1 MADFVAVLKKT
12 IDGLGETTPET
23 RTRVYDKAR
32 ATIAAKLAA
41 INPPPPEAVIERQK
55 VSLEQAIKQI
65 EAEYSAPPPPADE
78 PPIDDFEAII
88 KSLEA
93 PVTIPPPP
101 PRPAAPQAPLQTKV
115 EAKPAPVSGPSADP
129 APEPSSATP
138 APPEAD
144 DAAMPPPLAGDRPTN
159 GKAEPAAPRR
169 APPRNRVGLAAV
181 ALILFVFAGATAYA
195 LWFNRGE
202 VSETLGLGIEQPAE
216 GTAEGQTPPAEPA
229 PSVAATEPAAPAPSP
244 TAASP
249 ADTPPGEQA
258 VAKFTQKLNPDGTE
272 TDSGPAGGNASV
284 GEGTSVAELTAE
296 PPAGAN
302 EAPAGSTPAAPSA
315 PSAGAPAETPAPA
328 QGEAAV
334 PVGQRA
340 IFYEERTSASG
351 GSAQSG
357 STVWSLVQE
366 SPGGDQPLEPAIR
379 ADVTIPGKEIQLRMT
394 IRRNG
399 DPTLPA
405 SHIVEL
411 IFLTPDNFE
420 GGVIDNLLRMTMK
433 ETEEATGN
441 PVLGVPAKIGDGFFL
456 IALSDGKPEQD
467 ANMQLFRRMKWIDI
481 PIVYRSGRR
490 ALMTLERGIPG
501 DKVFEEATRA
511 WSQLPPSNG

>member
-12 IDGLGETTPET
+12 IDGLGEATPET
-23 RTRVYDKAR
+23 RARVYDKAR
-32 ATIAAKLAA
+32 ATIGAKLAA
-41 INPPPPEAVIERQK
+41 ISPPPPQSVIDRQK
-55 VSLEQAIKQI
+55 ASLEQAIKQI
-65 EAEYSAPPPPADE
+65 EAEFAAPKAAE
-78 PPIDDFEAII
+78 PPVDDFEAIM

-93 PVTIPPPP
+93 PVKITPPPP
-101 PRPAAPQAPLQTKV
+101 LRPTVPPPAAPKA
-115 EAKPAPVSGPSADP
+115 EAKPAAPAADRPAEQKAGAPVSAAGEEADEQP
-129 APEPSSATP
+129 LP
-138 APPEAD
+138 PPE
-144 DAAMPPPLAGDRPTN
+144 DRVDIDR
-159 GKAEPAAPRR
+159 AEPRPQPRPASR
-169 APPRNRVGLAAV
+169 GRIGLAAV
-181 ALILFVFAGATAYA
+181 ALIVLVFAGAAGYA
-195 LWFNRGE
+195 LWTNRDE
-202 VSETLGLGIEQPAE
+202 VSVAVGLGENEPA
-216 GTAEGQTPPAEPA
+216 AETPAQPA
-229 PSVAATEPAAPAPSP
+229 PSAPEVAATEPEAPAAQPPAAAPATP
-244 TAASP
+244 AAP
-249 ADTPPGEQA
+249 EVQ
-258 VAKFTQKLNPDGTE
+258 KFTQKLNPDGTE
-272 TDSGPAGGNASV
+272 IDEGPAGGNPGV
-284 GEGTSVAELTAE
+284 GEGTSVAALTVQPPGTEAPPAN
-296 PPAGAN
+296 PPAG
-302 EAPAGSTPAAPSA
+302 EGQPATPPATAQASPPATEPAAP
-315 PSAGAPAETPAPA
+315 A
-328 QGEAAV
+328 QPDAV

-340 IFYEERTSASG
+340 IFYEERTSSSG
-351 GSAQSG
+351 GSAETG

-366 SPGGDQPLEPAIR
+366 SPGGDLPPEAAVR
-379 ADVTIPGKEIQLRMT
+379 ADVTIPGKEVQLRMT

-501 DKVFEEATRA
+501 DRIFEEAIKA
-511 WSQLPPSNG
+511 WSQLPTSNG